1 MAAPLGFKTFVTGD
15 VLTAADT
22 NGYLMQGVWTFANAA
37 ARDAA
42 VTSPQ
47 EGNVCYLK
55 DTDAVMTYSGA
66 AWVAVGAGALTK
78 IGSTHTFSNVAS
90 YDVDS
95 VFSST
100 YNAYLVSISQ
110 VYAGTQGDD
119 LHLQMRYSTTT
130 ATTGYSG
137 ALDAIVYTGSST
149 ITGANNASQ
158 MLLSNAC
165 GASGFPTTAT
175 FNVVMP
181 TGGGVSGRAQVYG
194 EGFNALSDEWNNFGY
209 EITANQIYTGFKLK
223 SSSSN
228 ITGTVVVYGLGK

>member
-1 MAAPLGFKTFVTGD
+1 
-15 VLTAADT
+15 
-22 NGYLMQGVWTFANAA
+22 MQGVWTFANAT

-66 AWVAVGAGALTK
+66 AWVAVGSSALTK
-78 IGSTHTFSNVAS
+78 ISTTTFSNVAS
-90 YDVDS
+90 QDIDS
-95 VFSST
+95 VFSSS

-110 VYAGTQGDD
+110 VYAATQGDD

-137 ALDAIVYTGSST
+137 ALDCIVYTGSST

-194 EGFNALSDEWNNFGY
+194 EGFNALADEWNNFGY
-209 EITANQIYTGFKLK
+209 EITAGQIYTGFRLK

>member
-1 MAAPLGFKTFVTGD
+1 MAAGLGFKTFVTGD

-22 NGYLMQGVWTFANAA
+22 NGYLMQGVLVFATAA
-37 ARDAA
+37 ARDSAI
-42 VTSPQ
+42 TSPQ
-47 EGNVCYLK
+47 EGQACYLK

-66 AWVAVGAGALTK
+66 AWVAVGSSALTK
-78 IGSTHTFSNVAS
+78 ISTTTFSNVAS
-90 YDVDS
+90 QDIDN

-110 VYAGTQGDD
+110 IYAGTQGDD

-137 ALDAIVYTGSST
+137 ALDAIVYTGTSA
-149 ITGANNASQ
+149 ITGANNAAQ

-194 EGFNALSDEWNNFGY
+194 EGFNALADEWNNFGY
-209 EITANQIYTGFKLK
+209 EITANQIYTGFRLK